1 MKISRRVNLWVIGG
15 ACICLLGVFSSLGHA
30 QEGEAVDADSLLM
43 NKTIS
48 KAPVRAPVTRAPRA
62 PKRSSEDQEA
72 AKEAQK
78 LVDKA
83 LAEAKAENEDEK
95 ILAKKVKLAKE
106 MHQIRPTRNQID
118 RAVRQAASNLPE
130 YERAKYIAAM
140 TSMLNYNAIER
151 ISIDAMVETHSLK
164 EIEAM
169 VEYFSKPEAQSASKK
184 IGPWARKVQPEIVR
198 MIDRAMMRLR
208 TGQ

>member
-1 MKISRRVNLWVIGG
+1 MKISERVNLWVIVG
-15 ACICLLGVFSSLGHA
+15 ACVCLLGVFSSLGHA

-43 NKTIS
+43 NKTMS
-48 KAPVRAPVTRAPRA
+48 KAPARARAPRA
-62 PKRSSEDQEA
+62 PKRSSEDQNA
-72 AKEAQK
+72 IKEAQK

-164 EIEAM
+164 EIESM